1 MMYNLFKDVYA
12 PKRNVTLPPELD
24 YIKNTYLSQIL
35 TVEKYYHNRVYAVKN
50 HHLLVRLLNN
60 LTTPMAYDL
69 EQYVRVNDTRAVYM
83 GKSLGFTSSLSKGE
97 VFNGVFYGPGISEYI
112 IYNDDYF
119 NPIDA
124 HNDWHNVCAVKVLDH
139 PKTDLGILLP
149 NGRSMSYGEGIAV
162 ISININLLA
171 VQYRAFC
178 LDQYRRAGDTGSMLG
193 ATHFVHMYVL
203 PNMLYS
209 HVDIAIFNRLMALYY
224 GAPIA
229 KPNLKHAF
237 SIHDYSDKIDNLL
250 VKVIKNIKAAPM
262 SYKDMLRDI
271 PAISQT
277 NMLDALILP
286 DVAETVQI
294 HWLIILTRLR
304 YFKLLVDV
312 GGVEGV
318 RMNSSEVG
326 ALKLILKRLDGNNTW
341 NSTLPKDLLYDVKQ
355 LSADIQG
362 L

>member
-1 MMYNLFKDVYA
+1 MYNLFKDVYA
-12 PKRNVTLPPELD
+12 PKRNVTLAPEFD
-24 YIKNTYLSQIL
+24 NIKNTYLSQIL
-35 TVEKYYHNRVYAVKN
+35 TVEQYYHNRVYAVKN
-50 HHLLVRLLNN
+50 QHLLVRLLNN
-60 LTTPMAYDL
+60 LTTPMAYEL
-69 EQYVRVNDTRAVYM
+69 EQYVRVTDTRAIYM
-83 GKSLGFTSSLSKGE
+83 SKSLGFTSPLSKGE
-97 VFNGVFYGPGISEYI
+97 VFNGVFYGPGVSEYI

-124 HNDWHNVCAVKVLDH
+124 HNDWRNICAVKVLDH

-178 LDQYRRAGDTGSMLG
+178 LDQYRRTTETGSMLG
-193 ATHFVHMYVL
+193 ATHFIHMYVL

-209 HVDIAIFNRLMALYY
+209 HVDIAIINRLMALYY

-229 KPNLKHAF
+229 KPVLKHAF
-237 SIHDYSDKIDNLL
+237 SVHDYTNKVDNVLI
-250 VKVIKNIKAAPM
+250 KVINNLQAAPM
-262 SYKDMLRDI
+262 PYVDMLRDI
-271 PAISQT
+271 PSISQV
-277 NMLDALILP
+277 NMLDTLILP
-286 DVAETVQI
+286 EVAETMQI

-304 YFKLLVDV
+304 YFKFLADI
-312 GGVEGV
+312 GGAEGV
-318 RMNSSEVG
+318 RRNSSDVG
-326 ALKLILKRLDGNNTW
+326 ALKLVLKRLDGNNIW
-341 NSTLPKDLLYDVKQ
+341 NSVLPKEILYDVKQ